1 MEEAEPA
8 PLPVDS
14 IFYEVNNYKNM
25 RIRRVALEF
34 RLPFALKEL
43 KEHAQHGIE
52 QARKTH
58 DAKSGRVKWVTYAAV
73 CE

>member
-1 MEEAEPA
+1 LEEAEPA

-14 IFYEVNNYKNM
+14 IFYEINNYKNM
-25 RIRRVALEF
+25 CLPRVALEF
-34 RLPFALKEL
+34 RLPIALKEL
-43 KEHAQHGIE
+43 REHAQHGIE

-73 CE
+73 RK

>member
-34 RLPFALKEL
+34 RLPFALREL
-43 KEHAQHGIE
+43 KELAQHGIE

-73 CE
+73 RE